1 MLRVWKVLI
10 AFGVVYAAVAAST
23 GALLV
28 VDRNAELVAGERRAS
43 LLADIAAE
51 HVRQVVFA
59 IDLGFAALDDDLRAA
74 VRQGAHFD
82 EALADRFRVVTRLAP
97 ALLGIGYV
105 DIEGAFRVG
114 ASGTATA
121 GIDLSD
127 RDYFQE
133 LRDARADA
141 PLWIGVPIVS
151 RPDGS
156 LSVPIARRV
165 SAPDGAFLGVIAAR
179 LDPRYFN
186 RFFGA
191 LGADA
196 VALVKV
202 DGRFVARFP
211 DGDLSGAAP
220 LAIVPLDARGRG
232 IARDFVSPVDGV
244 ARIAAFRRI
253 DALPFVVEGGM
264 DLDAW
269 LANWRWRRD
278 AALAALG
285 VLALIAVVGAWTLD
299 IRQRA
304 QAVRMRADAD
314 RRIAETARD
323 LAQHADRKKTEFL
336 AHMSHELR
344 TPLNAIIGF
353 SQMMEGEIL
362 GPHRQ
367 TRYREYS
374 ADIRFSA
381 EHLLAV
387 VNNILDLARVEAGKW
402 IVEENDHAAADLV
415 ADVMRLAKDRAAR
428 ENVRVE
434 LRDEAPGAVLR
445 CDARAIVQVLLNLVI
460 NAIKFAGEDR
470 LVRVDV
476 ARTRAGGLAFA
487 VADRGPGMSDEDAAR
502 ALRPFETAAQSG
514 SRKQQDTGLGL
525 PLARAF
531 AEMHEGSLRL
541 TTAPGQG
548 TVVTVE
554 LPAARVIFR
563 AAG

>member
-1 MLRVWKVLI
+1 
-10 AFGVVYAAVAAST
+10 
-23 GALLV
+23 
-28 VDRNAELVAGERRAS
+28 
-43 LLADIAAE
+43 
-51 HVRQVVFA
+51 
-59 IDLGFAALDDDLRAA
+59 LGFAALDDDVRAA

-105 DIEGAFRVG
+105 DVEGAFRVG

-232 IARDFVSPVDGV
+232 IDRDFVSPVDGV

-253 DALPFVVEGGM
+253 DALPFVVEVGM

-353 SQMMEGEIL
+353 
-362 GPHRQ
+362 
-367 TRYREYS
+367 TRIVRRK
-374 ADIRFSA
+374 ADGSLPEKQVENLDKVLVSA
-381 EHLLAV
+381 EHLLGLI
-387 VNNILDLARVEAGKW
+387 NTILDIAKIEAGRMDMQATTFDPVNL
-402 IVEENDHAAADLV
+402 IQLCIATTHPL
-415 ADVMRLAKDRAAR
+415 
-428 ENVRVE
+428 
-434 LRDEAPGAVLR
+434 LRPGVQLTTVIAPTLPPLHTDQDKLR
-445 CDARAIVQVLLNLVI
+445 QILLNLLS
-460 NAIKFAGEDR
+460 NAAKFTHAGEIVVNASLQDDK
-470 LVRVDV
+470 V
-476 ARTRAGGLAFA
+476 AGG
-487 VADRGPGMSDEDAAR
+487 
-502 ALRPFETAAQSG
+502 
-514 SRKQQDTGLGL
+514 
-525 PLARAF
+525 
-531 AEMHEGSLRL
+531 
-541 TTAPGQG
+541 QG
-548 TVVTVE
+548 D
-554 LPAARVIFR
+554 
-563 AAG
+563 